1 MAISEGMRRAAPALL
16 GSGALVLAVSA
27 SASADQAESKPGRG
41 APGTPPAAASTSVVA
56 LIQPVELLQADLRV
70 LDGPPEEADKPE
82 RPEEPEYVHRTGDLP
97 RGMAVPLH
105 DFRVGPLYGRVG
117 GPHTGGVHSGLDL
130 GAGMG
135 EPVYS
140 VSEGKVEVAAWQGA
154 AGQAVTIV
162 TAGGKR
168 ILYGHLS
175 RMNVEAGQ
183 KVEAGDRIGAVGS
196 TGNSTGPHLHLG
208 VNRPNGSTMDPLI
221 WLDVSA
227 GALAEFG
234 RD

>member
-1 MAISEGMRRAAPALL
+1 ML
-16 GSGALVLAVSA
+16 GSGFLLAGGAAAAL
-27 SASADQAESKPGRG
+27 ADTAESKPGRG
-41 APGTPPAAASTSVVA
+41 APGTPPAAARASVVA
-56 LIQPVELLQADLRV
+56 LIQPVELLQVDLRV
-70 LDGPPEEADKPE
+70 LEAPREAAQKVEKPK
-82 RPEEPEYVHRTGDLP
+82 EPKSVHRSGDLP
-97 RGMAVPLH
+97 RGMAVPLN

-130 GAGMG
+130 GADTGQ
-135 EPVYS
+135 PVYS
-140 VSEGKVEVAAWQGA
+140 ISAGEVEVADWQGA
-154 AGQAVTIV
+154 AGKAVTIV

-175 RMNVEAGQ
+175 RLNVEAGQ

-221 WLDVSA
+221 WLDVRA
-227 GALAEFG
+227 GELAKFG